1 MNHKVSIIVPI
12 YNVSN
17 YVERC
22 VSSLME
28 QTYENIEYIFVN
40 DCTPDNSIEILTR
53 TIKKYPNRY
62 KSTQII
68 SNKHNLGLA
77 KTRRVGTMAAT
88 GEYIIHCDSDD
99 WVEKNM
105 IEELIKVATQEDVDM
120 VICDLI
126 LDYGTT
132 SQYYPQKLT
141 NPTTSKEV
149 QAKIIN
155 QEVHGSCCNKLIR
168 RTLCNNIVSTSEY
181 INLAEDELFSIKVL
195 NNNISVVYLPKAFY
209 HYIQTNE
216 SSICHSL
223 SYKSIQSRMLVI
235 KECTKL
241 VNEKEFNNFYAM
253 KKGVLISL
261 FTSALHK
268 ELLETYPEIHNTVI
282 ENNTKYNFFTP
293 LSYFLALALKGFP
306 KLAYYLYNTNI
317 WFLKTGHKI
326 KSCIGINKTYNH
338 NS

>member
-1 MNHKVSIIVPI
+1 MPLVSIIVPI
-12 YNVSN
+12 YNVAN
-17 YVERC
+17 FIEKC
-22 VSSLME
+22 VCSLME
-28 QTYENIEYIFVN
+28 QTYENIEFIFVN
-40 DCTPDNSIEILTR
+40 DCTPDNSVEILTR

-62 KSTQII
+62 NRTQII
-68 SNKHNLGLA
+68 NNEQNVGLA
-77 KTRRVGTMAAT
+77 KTRQVGTLAAS

-105 IEELIKVATQEDVDM
+105 IEELIKVATQENFDM

-132 SQYYPQKLT
+132 SQYYPQKLF
-141 NPTTSKEV
+141 NPITSKEV

-155 QEVHGSCCNKLIR
+155 QEIHGSCCNKLIR
-168 RTLCNNIVSTSEY
+168 RTVCKDIVGTSEY

-195 NNNISVVYLPKAFY
+195 NNNISIVYLPKAFY

-235 KECTKL
+235 EECAKL
-241 VNEKEFNNFYAM
+241 VNKTDFNNFYAM
-253 KKGVLISL
+253 KKGVLVSL
-261 FTSALHK
+261 FTSKLFK
-268 ELLETYPEIHNTVI
+268 ELLQTYPEIHDTVI
-282 ENNTKYNFFTP
+282 TNHTKYGFFTP
-293 LSYFLALALKGFP
+293 LGYFLALALKGFP
-306 KLAYYLYNTNI
+306 KLAYYLYRSNL
-317 WFLKTGHKI
+317 WLLKTGHKI
-326 KSCIGINKTYNH
+326 KGHIGNNKTDNH

>member
-1 MNHKVSIIVPI
+1 MSHKVSIIVPI
-12 YNVSN
+12 YNVSK
-17 YVERC
+17 YVEKC

-28 QTYENIEYIFVN
+28 QTYENIEFIFVN

-53 TIKKYPNRY
+53 TLKKYPNRY
-62 KSTQII
+62 KSAQII
-68 SNKHNLGLA
+68 NNKQNLGLA
-77 KTRRVGTMAAT
+77 KTREVGILAAT

-105 IEELIKVATQEDVDM
+105 IEELIKVATQEKADM

-132 SQYYPQKLT
+132 LKYYPQKIT
-141 NPTTSKEV
+141 NPITSKEV

-155 QEVHGSCCNKLIR
+155 QEIHGSCCNKLIR
-168 RTLCNNIVSTSEY
+168 RTVCNNIPSTSEH
-181 INLAEDELFSIKVL
+181 INLAEDEFFNIKVL
-195 NNNISVVYLPKAFY
+195 NNNIRVVYLPKAFY

-223 SYKSIQSRMLVI
+223 SYKSIQSRMLII
-235 KECTKL
+235 KECAKL
-241 VNEKEFNNFYAM
+241 VNEKDFNNFYAM

-268 ELLETYPEIHNTVI
+268 ELLETFPEIHNTI
-282 ENNTKYNFFTP
+282 INNNTKYSFFTP

-317 WFLKTGHKI
+317 WLLKTGHKI
-326 KSCIGINKTYNH
+326 KRCI
-338 NS
+338 

>member
-1 MNHKVSIIVPI
+1 MSHKVSIIVPI

-17 YVERC
+17 YIEKC

-28 QTYENIEYIFVN
+28 QTYENIEFIFVN

-53 TIKKYPNRY
+53 TIRKYPNRY
-62 KSTQII
+62 KNTKII
-68 SNKHNLGLA
+68 NNKQNLGLA
-77 KTRRVGTMAAT
+77 RTRQVGTQAAT

-105 IEELIKVATQEDVDM
+105 IEELIGVATRENADM

-132 SQYYPQKLT
+132 LQYYSQKLAT
-141 NPTTSKEV
+141 PITSKEV
-149 QAKIIN
+149 LTKIIN
-155 QEVHGSCCNKLIR
+155 QEIHGSCCNKFIR
-168 RTLCNNIVSTSEY
+168 RTACNNLGGTSEH
-181 INLAEDELFSIKVL
+181 INLAEDELFCIKVL
-195 NNNISVVYLPKAFY
+195 NNDISVAYLPKAFY

-216 SSICHSL
+216 TSICHSL
-223 SYKSIQSRMLVI
+223 NYKSIQSRMRVI
-235 KECTKL
+235 EECGKL
-241 VNEKEFNNFYAM
+241 VDKNEFNNFYAM

-268 ELLETYPEIHNTVI
+268 ELLGTYPEIHKTI
-282 ENNTKYNFFTP
+282 IRNNTKYRFFTP

-306 KLAYYLYNTNI
+306 KLAYYLYSTNI

-326 KSCIGINKTYNH
+326 KRLNT
-338 NS
+338 